1 MDDGL
6 NENNIRDD
14 VAGTL
19 AYMGYREVRFRD
31 GEWAPLSAVNGELGT
46 TAETEIHDRKGAP
59 TCRLVDG
66 ETGERIGT
74 ARLSCP
80 VDRT

>member
-1 MDDGL
+1 MSDRELEGKPLDDA
-6 NENNIRDD
+6 
-14 VAGTL
+14 VGTL
-19 AYMGYREVRFRD
+19 SRMGYGEVRFR
-31 GEWAPLSAVNGELGT
+31 GEKWQPLSAVNGELGT

-66 ETGERIGT
+66 DTGETVGT

-80 VDRT
+80 VE